1 MTYCRIA
8 ALSLLLF
15 IASVPGYAQTAAA
28 HIPGALLDANGQ
40 VPTLA
45 PLLNNVTPSVV
56 NISTSDT
63 AEAEASNP
71 LMNDPFFKRF
81 FDNNG
86 GTAPDAPSMPQE
98 EQSNQSIGSGVI
110 VDAEHG
116 YVLTNHHVVEK
127 ADEIFVTLKDARR
140 YKAKLLGSDP
150 ETDLALLKITAENI
164 QSIPMGD
171 SDVMLVGD
179 FVVAIGNPFG
189 LGQTVT
195 SGIVSALGRSG
206 LGIEGYEDFI
216 QTDASINPG
225 NSGGALINLKG
236 ELVGINTAIIAPN
249 GGNVGI
255 GFAIP
260 VNMVRY
266 VMNQLINYGEVKR
279 GRLGIH
285 IQDLT
290 PEIAGALN
298 IDRFGGAVV
307 ANVMAE
313 SPAAKAGVKT
323 GDVVITMDGKQIR
336 NASDLKNRVGLGG
349 IGDTVTLEIIRDGK
363 KKTIK
368 AVIGKSEEGKKLKAK
383 PIAPKNEIPSLAG
396 AELSEIPAQS
406 PLYGKAKGVYV
417 VTVTPGTKAWNAGVR
432 DADIITSVNQ
442 QTVTTPKELANA
454 ADTYSKNKNGMLLNI
469 RRDEAAL
476 FIVVR

>member
-1 MTYCRIA
+1 MTYCRNI
-8 ALSLLLF
+8 ALSLLLLV
-15 IASVPGYAQTAAA
+15 ISCPGYAQTAAA
-28 HIPGALLDANGQ
+28 HIPGALLEANGQ

-45 PLLNNVTPSVV
+45 PLLNNVTPAVV

-71 LMNDPFFKRF
+71 LMNDPFFRRF

-86 GTAPDAPSMPQE
+86 SNVPDTPALPQD

-110 VDAEHG
+110 VDADHG

-150 ETDLALLKITAENI
+150 ETDLALLKIKAENL
-164 QSIPMGD
+164 QSVPMGD
-171 SDVMLVGD
+171 SDLMLVGD

-236 ELVGINTAIIAPN
+236 ELVGVNTAIIAPN

-298 IDRFGGAVV
+298 IDRYGGAVV
-307 ANVMAE
+307 ANVMPE
-313 SPAAKAGVKT
+313 SSAAKAGVKT

-368 AVIGKSEEGKKLKAK
+368 AVIGKSEEGKKLKEK
-383 PIAPKNEIPSLAG
+383 VIQPKNEIPSLAG
-396 AELSEIPAQS
+396 AELASIPEQS
-406 PLYGKAKGVYV
+406 PLYGKTKGVFV
-417 VTVTPGTKAWNAGVR
+417 AQVAPGSKAWSAGIR
-432 DADIITSVNQ
+432 DGDIITSVNQ
-442 QTVTTPKELANA
+442 QTVTSPKELANA